1 MVVGWNVVNYSP
13 AWRRPPHDSTMQ
25 HTDIFQPFFA
35 MMLLTLV
42 VWIHMYVIRTRY
54 LVLNR
59 VDLRKVNTPEKA
71 AQVIPEAVA
80 LPAHNL
86 KNLFELP
93 IVFYAVCLFLFVT
106 DSIDTLHLIAAW
118 WFVGFR
124 VLHSVIHCTK
134 NVVVWR
140 FASYIVSAAGVWLMV
155 IRSAIAIFGPT

>member
-1 MVVGWNVVNYSP
+1 MVVGLNVVNYSP
-13 AWRRPPHDSTMQ
+13 ARRRSPHDSTMQ
-25 HTDIFQPFFA
+25 QTDIFQPFFA

-42 VWIHMYVIRTRY
+42 VWIHMYVIRTRF
-54 LVLNR
+54 LVANR

-106 DSIDTLHLIAAW
+106 DSVDRLHLIAAW
-118 WFVGFR
+118 WFVAFR

-134 NVVVWR
+134 NVVIWR
-140 FASYIVSAAGVWLMV
+140 FASYVVSAAGVWLMV
-155 IRSAIAIFGPT
+155 IRSAIDVFGPA